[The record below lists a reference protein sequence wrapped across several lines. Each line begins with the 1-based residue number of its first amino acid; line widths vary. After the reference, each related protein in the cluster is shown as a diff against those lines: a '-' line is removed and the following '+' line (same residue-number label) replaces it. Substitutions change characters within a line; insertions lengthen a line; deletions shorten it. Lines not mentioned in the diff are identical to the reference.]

1 MQAEQYDRTRQQ
13 QIDVGLL
20 APEEAQ
26 VSVEQVT
33 NDDDVHAKRK
43 MCMLTVHKSILLCYS
58 LCVLHN
64 LLSPKHECISIYS
77 IMSTPG

>member
-13 QIDVGLL
+13 QVDVGLL

-33 NDDDVHAKRK
+33 NWIQHDVHANCTQ
-43 MCMLTVHKSILLCYS
+43 MHSTLL
-58 LCVLHN
+58 
-64 LLSPKHECISIYS
+64 
-77 IMSTPG
+77 